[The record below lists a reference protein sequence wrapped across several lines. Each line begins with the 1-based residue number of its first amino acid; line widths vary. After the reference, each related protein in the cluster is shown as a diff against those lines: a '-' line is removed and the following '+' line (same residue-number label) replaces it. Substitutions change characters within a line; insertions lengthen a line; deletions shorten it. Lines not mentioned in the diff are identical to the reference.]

1 MKMTKI
7 LAMAGAVV
15 LLSGLP
21 VLAGEKTSVELG
33 KKLFTSPGLGGS
45 TNGKSCSSC
54 HPGGAKLEKA
64 AGNKNLGKLINH
76 CITDTLGGNKIDG
89 RGVEMK
95 SLKLYIESLNQKK
108 K

>member
-1 MKMTKI
+1 
-7 LAMAGAVV
+7 MAGAAV

-21 VLAGEKTSVELG
+21 VLAGEKTSLELG

-45 TNGKSCSSC
+45 SNGKSCESC

-64 AGNKNLGKLINH
+64 AANKDLGQMINH
-76 CITDTLGGNKIDG
+76 CITDTLGGKKIDG
-89 RGVEMK
+89 RSVEMK
-95 SLKLYIESLNQKK
+95 SLKLYIGSLNQKK